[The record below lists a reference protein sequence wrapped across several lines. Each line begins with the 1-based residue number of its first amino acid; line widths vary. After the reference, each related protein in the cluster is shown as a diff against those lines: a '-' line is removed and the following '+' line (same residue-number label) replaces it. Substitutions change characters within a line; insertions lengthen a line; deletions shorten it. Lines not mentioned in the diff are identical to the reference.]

1 MMRRTPTVIYSRRGL
16 AGRSP
21 GTPAHVLNDTPGAA
35 TAGRPRRSGLR
46 RGVVALAASVLVVMM
61 APAAFAQSAAAAG
74 TPGPGGPLG
83 ALLDR
88 LGVGPSWHPPCGW
101 MFLVN
106 NTTLNIA
113 APDTNATYWVQPYYL
128 AAGRQLVIDGT
139 YPAARYFSFTTYGAN
154 GVPIGGTDLHD
165 TQIVPQPGSV
175 NPFTT
180 PNPPADPAQL
190 QYSVRVVPSL
200 PSSTTDNT
208 LAGLPSGQS
217 SGLGFLVYRLYV
229 PTIPPTGGVRLPRI
243 TTTAGPLPAC
253 RTSQQDLF
261 NNLLRPIAYALV
273 KANAPDPSQVTRGT
287 NLFRLVAQSAGLFPN
302 PDNKYLAEATNWS
315 PGTVIVIRGKAFTF
329 PNTQSGASVTEPTQL
344 RYWSLCSN
352 LLRLPYP
359 VVQCASDAQTVVN
372 AQGYYLYAI
381 SMPQDKPANATAA
394 NGVTWL
400 PWATPRQ
407 SIGGVPPNT
416 AYLRTMLPAPGFDQA
431 VQAVPTPSPDESAQQ
446 SAADAATAMG
456 EYYPVGAVCTVRQF
470 EIRGPMSCFNLDFI
484 RPARALPWSFDNWVA
499 APQREPSY
507 RPRRRT

>member
-1 MMRRTPTVIYSRRGL
+1 MMRRTPTVMYSRRRR

-46 RGVVALAASVLVVMM
+46 RGVVALAAAVLVVMM

-74 TPGPGGPLG
+74 KPGPGGPLG

-180 PNPPADPAQL
+180 PNPPTNPAHL
-190 QYSVRVVPSL
+190 RYSVRVVPSL
-200 PSSTTDNT
+200 ASSTTDNT

-243 TTTAGPLPAC
+243 TTTAGPRPAC

-261 NNLLRPIAYALV
+261 NNLLRP
-273 KANAPDPSQVTRGT
+273 P
-287 NLFRLVAQSAGLFPN
+287 
-302 PDNKYLAEATNWS
+302 
-315 PGTVIVIRGKAFTF
+315 
-329 PNTQSGASVTEPTQL
+329 
-344 RYWSLCSN
+344 
-352 LLRLPYP
+352 LP
-359 VVQCASDAQTVVN
+359 
-372 AQGYYLYAI
+372 
-381 SMPQDKPANATAA
+381 
-394 NGVTWL
+394 
-400 PWATPRQ
+400 R
-407 SIGGVPPNT
+407 
-416 AYLRTMLPAPGFDQA
+416 
-431 VQAVPTPSPDESAQQ
+431 
-446 SAADAATAMG
+446 
-456 EYYPVGAVCTVRQF
+456 GAVR
-470 EIRGPMSCFNLDFI
+470 L
-484 RPARALPWSFDNWVA
+484 
-499 APQREPSY
+499 
-507 RPRRRT
+507 